1 MTKPPS
7 ASLRKA
13 LKTWHVLQVITVSE
27 LANMLDRSVKTARRQ
42 LKAWGAYTS
51 YNHNG
56 RYYTLPAVAKFDAN
70 GLWNWKGIR
79 FSRHGPLKATVL
91 VLVEQSEAGLTAV
104 ELSNVLGVEA
114 RALLSQWHGHPDLRR
129 EKRQGRFVY
138 FGADRETYQ
147 RQQAARERM
156 HRQVGLPSDAEAVA
170 ILAEAIRHPWLSA
183 DELCQRL
190 RAQCKSLTS
199 ERITNL
205 FAFHGLA
212 LKKTPPSAT

>member
-1 MTKPPS
+1 MTQTPS

-13 LKTWHVLQVITVSE
+13 LKTWRELKVITVVE
-27 LANMLDRSVKTARRQ
+27 LAGVLNRSVKTARRR

-56 RYYTLPAVAKFDAN
+56 RYYTLPAMADFDAN
-70 GLWNWKGIR
+70 GLWSWKGIR

-91 VLVEQSEAGLTAV
+91 ALVKQSEAGLTAA
-104 ELSNVLGVEA
+104 ELSHVLGVDT
-114 RALLSQWHGHPDLRR
+114 RALLSQWSEHPGLRR
-129 EKRQGRFVY
+129 DKRQGRFVY
-138 FGADRETYQ
+138 FGADRETHR

-156 HRQVGLPSDAEAVA
+156 SRPAGLPSDAEAVA

-183 DELCQRL
+183 EELCQRL
-190 RAQCKSLTS
+190 HAQCPLLTP
-199 ERITNL
+199 ERVTNL
-205 FAFHGLA
+205 FAFHDLA